1 MARFM
6 MSQSSYTSHGQAN
19 PSRREARPFSFVHVS
34 DPHLPLPGLVPPWR
48 LLNKR
53 LLGVLSW
60 HVRKRQVH
68 LACVL
73 DAISADIRACGA
85 DHIAVTGDLTHVSLE
100 SEFRRARAWLE
111 SLGSSSCVTVIP
123 GNHDTYVKLP
133 WSKGLALWQDFITGA
148 QDLAA
153 REVPVQGRE
162 GFPFIRRRGPVAFIG
177 LSSALPMPLA
187 TPAAG
192 LLGPDQ
198 LARLQD
204 ALARLRHEG
213 LFRAV
218 LIHHAPNPRL
228 SPRKALLDAEPFL
241 DVLRAEGAELVLHGH
256 LHEAGVMEVDGRD
269 GAIPV
274 IGVPSASALA
284 HRGRPHARY
293 HLCRVSGAA
302 GSWDLCVDVRE
313 FDPETGGVRLLTPHH
328 WRWQNHCLVHP
339 T

>member
-1 MARFM
+1 M
-6 MSQSSYTSHGQAN
+6 M
-19 PSRREARPFSFVHVS
+19 FSFIHVS

-53 LLGVLSW
+53 LFGVLSW
-60 HVRKRQVH
+60 HVRKKQVH

-85 DHIAVTGDLTHVSLE
+85 HHIAVTGDLTYVSLQF
-100 SEFRRARAWLE
+100 EFRRARAWLE
-111 SLGSSSCVTVIP
+111 SLGASSCVTVIP

-133 WSKGLALWQDFITGA
+133 WAKGLALWQDFMTGA
-148 QDLAA
+148 PDPAA
-153 REVPVQGRE
+153 REVPVQGRD

-177 LSSALPMPLA
+177 LSSALPMPRR

-198 LARLQD
+198 LARLKG

-218 LIHHAPNPRL
+218 LIHHGPDPRL
-228 SPRKALLDAEPFL
+228 SPRKALLDAHPFL

-256 LHEAGVMEVDGRD
+256 LHEASVMEVDGRD

-274 IGVPSASALA
+274 IGIPSASALA

-293 HLCRVSGAA
+293 HLYRLSGAA
-302 GSWDLCVDVRE
+302 HSWHLSADVRE
-313 FDPETGGVRLLTPHH
+313 FDPATGGVRLLTRHH
-328 WRWQNHCLVHP
+328 WRWQDHCLVHP
-339 T
+339 TQRRPPGSDPPLLRFRQGQGER